1 MEASLPFGVLNSALS
16 AVGLQDLLAP
26 LGEVGFGDV
35 RADRFYRVLG
45 WLQQVTDPLMLVLD
59 DLHWADPDS
68 LALLS
73 FVCRRLVGLPV
84 AVLAALRPW
93 PPPAHEL
100 ASALVYDRQASLQR
114 LAPLSEEA
122 AATLLGARSAVAVV
136 EAQSRALAGLCGGN
150 PLLLE
155 QVAASLGEQGPRV
168 GLISVGGAVGAD
180 GIVLTRFAGLPPAA
194 LQVARAASVL
204 GTRFRPAVAMR
215 VAEVEERQAGVAL
228 EALCASGLV
237 RAATGTAAEFV
248 HPLLCQSLY
257 HDMAAPVRARL
268 HALAFTALCEHAL
281 EAEAVEHA
289 IRADLVGD
297 PVAIAVVERAGRA
310 ALAVG
315 ALGTAAEHLRA
326 AVRLAGSRASASL
339 LLSLGEVLV
348 VGGRPAEAIEVYE
361 RLGTQADG
369 EPADRVQAL
378 RMLSR
383 ALFVT
388 AAHDQAIQRFGEAA
402 AVAEACGPSVVA
414 DVLVADA
421 VFFLFTLGPAHSL
434 PVAARAVELARTGG
448 GLLRRQASAAWGL
461 VALLA
466 GDPAGLAACET
477 ATGELVTE
485 SAQPPEARWGHGP
498 GGAFALAALFTERF
512 TDAEHALDVVL
523 ATADRIGATEAK
535 ATHLIIKAVLA
546 LRQGRLRDALAEVD
560 QASPLAELM
569 PYRQGS
575 TGFVT
580 AEVLLLRG
588 RLAECA
594 DCCQRTEATAAAQ
607 GQSYVLLRL
616 WHVRAQ
622 LLHHAGDHAGACVL
636 YERIEQL
643 TTRMG
648 IAEPC
653 AVPWARHALLAYVA
667 DDRPEDAQRV
677 LDWLER
683 TAERLPCRWPRIA
696 AATGR
701 AALAEAHGD
710 LEAANQHYQAALV
723 LHQHIELPVEHIE
736 TLLAYGAF
744 LRRRGQ
750 RAQARPHLAH
760 AVAIAEKCEA
770 TWLADQAREELA
782 IAGGRRRRANNDPTQ
797 LTGQEQRIARL
808 AAAGQ
813 SNKAIAAQL
822 FLSAKTIEYHLAQ
835 VYTKLGITSRHQLV
849 SGPSRPRTDAA
860 TRIPQPRPG
869 SSQTPGLRTRGVPEQ
884 RPLKMF

>member
-1 MEASLPFGVLNSALS
+1 
-16 AVGLQDLLAP
+16 
-26 LGEVGFGDV
+26 LG
-35 RADRFYRVLG
+35 
-45 WLQQVTDPLMLVLD
+45 
-59 DLHWADPDS
+59 
-68 LALLS
+68 
-73 FVCRRLVGLPV
+73 
-84 AVLAALRPW
+84 
-93 PPPAHEL
+93 
-100 ASALVYDRQASLQR
+100 
-114 LAPLSEEA
+114 PLSGIWEA
-122 AATLLGARSAVAVV
+122 R
-136 EAQSRALAGLCGGN
+136 
-150 PLLLE
+150 
-155 QVAASLGEQGPRV
+155 
-168 GLISVGGAVGAD
+168 
-180 GIVLTRFAGLPPAA
+180 
-194 LQVARAASVL
+194 
-204 GTRFRPAVAMR
+204 
-215 VAEVEERQAGVAL
+215 
-228 EALCASGLV
+228 
-237 RAATGTAAEFV
+237 
-248 HPLLCQSLY
+248 H
-257 HDMAAPVRARL
+257 
-268 HALAFTALCEHAL
+268 
-281 EAEAVEHA
+281 
-289 IRADLVGD
+289 
-297 PVAIAVVERAGRA
+297 
-310 ALAVG
+310 
-315 ALGTAAEHLRA
+315 
-326 AVRLAGSRASASL
+326 RASASL
-339 LLSLGEVLV
+339 LLSLGDALL

-361 RLGTQADG
+361 RLCHQADW

-378 RMLSR
+378 RMLGR

-388 AAHDQAIQRFGEAA
+388 AAHDQAIQHFGEAA
-402 AVAEACGPSVVA
+402 AVAEACGPSAVA

-421 VFFLFTLGPAHSL
+421 VFFLFTRGPAHSL
-434 PVAARAVELARTGG
+434 PVATRALGLARTGG
-448 GLLRRQASAAWGL
+448 GLLRRQASTAWGL

-477 ATGELVTE
+477 ATGELITE
-485 SAQPPEARWGHGP
+485 SAEPPEVRWGHGP
-498 GGAFALAALFTERF
+498 WGAFALAALFTERF

-523 ATADRIGATEAK
+523 ATADRLGATEAK

-546 LRQGRLRDALAEVD
+546 VRQGRLRDALTGMD

-594 DCCQRTEATAAAQ
+594 DWCQRTETTAAAQ

-622 LLHHAGDHAGACVL
+622 LLQHAADHAGACAL

-683 TAERLPCRWPRIA
+683 AAKRLPCRWPRIA

-723 LHQHIELPVEHIE
+723 LHQHVELPVEHTE

-750 RAQARPHLAH
+750 RARARPHLAQ

-782 IAGGRRRRANNDPTQ
+782 IAGGRRRRAKNDPTQ

-849 SGPSRPRTDAA
+849 SGPSPPRTDAA

-884 RPLKMF
+884 RPPKVF